1 MMLEDGRSAT
11 FLNIKRRKIK
21 NMLSS
26 GIIKF
31 SSFFFFYSF
40 YRITEAYDEH
50 QKLVKDMN
58 SGKRKNSET
67 G

>member
-11 FLNIKRRKIK
+11 FLNIKRRKTK

-31 SSFFFFYSF
+31 SSFLFSF